1 MQMPDFAQNLLSL
14 PVMILSLTVHE
25 WAHAFSASRLGDD
38 TAARQGRLTLNP
50 APHIDLIGTIL
61 LPLIGVPFG
70 WAKPVPVNPAR
81 FDRKW
86 SMSLGMAITAVAGPL
101 SNLILAVICA
111 VALGLV
117 YRFGYHGGAGENLL
131 VRGLAMN
138 VALAVFNMIPLPP
151 LDGSRIAD
159 HFMPRG
165 LRDAWESV
173 MRFGPLILFGLIAFG
188 GVILSGPIRAVSGVL
203 VGWVYAIAGFA

>member
-1 MQMPDFAQNLLSL
+1 MQLPDFKENILSL

-25 WAHAFSASRLGDD
+25 WAHAWSASRLGDD

-50 APHIDLIGTIL
+50 ASHFDWIGTFL
-61 LPLIGVPFG
+61 LPLMGIPFG

-86 SMSLGMAITAVAGPL
+86 SMSFGFALTAAAGPL
-101 SNLILAVICA
+101 SNLLLAVLCS
-111 VALGLV
+111 VGLV
-117 YRFGYHGGAGENLL
+117 LAYRFGYHHSAAEDLLARGLVMNVGLAIFNLL
-131 VRGLAMN
+131 
-138 VALAVFNMIPLPP
+138 PLPP

-165 LRDAWESV
+165 LRESWESV
-173 MRFGPLILFGLIAFG
+173 MQYGPILLFAVIAFG
-188 GVILSGPIRAVSGVL
+188 GLILNGPIRAVSTGL
-203 VGWVYAIAGFA
+203 VGLVFSIAGFA